1 MAIFERANTMTKQDY
16 SAYWK
21 TSAAKDWKR
30 VNLLFRHRDYV
41 FALHCAHLVLE
52 KLCKAHW
59 IKDNTGKLST
69 ENSYPE

>member
-1 MAIFERANTMTKQDY
+1 MTKQDY